1 MNEKTTI
8 PVIVDTVLIDD
19 HYEVERRSGR
29 ERRNKKVRWKGYD
42 RRLSGTIRRGKKKAI
57 DEKV

>member
-29 ERRNKKVRWKGYD
+29 ERRKKKLRWKGYD
-42 RRLSGTIRRGKKKAI
+42 RRISDTLRRGKKRTI

>member
-29 ERRNKKVRWKGYD
+29 DRRKEKLRWKGYD
-42 RRLSGTIRRGKKKAI
+42 RRISGTLRRGKKKAI

>member
-29 ERRNKKVRWKGYD
+29 ERRKKRVRWKGYD
-42 RRLSGTIRRGKKKAI
+42 RRLSGTIRRGNKKAI